1 MSVHHGGKGCN
12 QVEVTRRL
20 EQEVESSHLQI
31 QVQVRSRAK
40 KLEVVF
46 ISKPIPVG
54 YLLQQASTTYFFP
67 SIPPNG
73 DQVSTMWGL
82 WQALSFKTF
91 QWSINREIW
100 GLMNLFTVLIMGIF
114 NDVRISSLLTLY
126 VVNIFN
132 TMCSKICLKI

>member
-67 SIPPNG
+67 SIAPNG